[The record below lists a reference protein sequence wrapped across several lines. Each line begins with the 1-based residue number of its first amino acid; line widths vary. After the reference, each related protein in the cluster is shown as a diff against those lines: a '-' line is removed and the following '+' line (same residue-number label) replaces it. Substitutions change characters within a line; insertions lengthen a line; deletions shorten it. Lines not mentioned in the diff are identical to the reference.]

1 MSKFHK
7 YKGKQHPLLKR
18 QDDDKNFRRFF
29 NFIMIKNIEPTH
41 KLILNLMCNDL
52 WLNGQLQWKQMTYA
66 DNLGMSRRQVVRLF
80 KQYEDLG
87 ILIPGPDNKR
97 GGKKNVYS
105 IEFNNISR
113 LEKTPKP
120 VTSKEPVTP
129 VVVKEKEV
137 HVTPVTSTCDT
148 GGKTHVTP
156 VVETCDTD
164 DTYTNNTN
172 YIQTNTNKDF
182 SFSSCESNDDED
194 DIDTFLD
201 GLDLDDSNYTK
212 KKQNDTSTIQ
222 QQKITEEELN
232 ELIQDLDI

>member
-7 YKGKQHPLLKR
+7 YKKKQHPFFKR
-18 QDDDKNFRRFF
+18 QEDDTNFEQFF
-29 NFIMIKNIEPTH
+29 NFIMIKNIDATH
-41 KLILNLMCNDL
+41 KLVLNLICNDI
-52 WLNGQLQWKQMTYA
+52 WMNGQLQWKQETYA
-66 DNLGMSRRQVVRLF
+66 DRLGMSRRQMVRLF
-80 KQYEDLG
+80 KQYEELG

-105 IEFNNISR
+105 IELNNLSR
-113 LEKTPKP
+113 LEKTKKP

-129 VVVKEKEV
+129 VVVEEKEV
-137 HVTPVTSTCDT
+137 HVTPVTSTCDM

-164 DTYTNNTN
+164 VTYTTTTTILQQNTTSN
-172 YIQTNTNKDF
+172 L
-182 SFSSCESNDDED
+182 SFSSSGKDEDED

-201 GLDLDDSNYTK
+201 GLDWSNDTYNG

-222 QQKITEEELN
+222 QQEVTENEMEEFLN
-232 ELIQDLDI
+232 ELDI